1 MFLRIF
7 TGVSQVPCPE
17 TDQPNFPSPYLKIY
31 FSIIHPSMTRSFKY
45 SHSLR
50 FFYQK
55 PASTSSFPVHATCP
69 VHLVTVSTTRIVF
82 LHKYKLF
89 NSLFS
94 LSFSVPVHRF
104 WGKISHL
111 DTTSFVLSF
120 LIYFSQNA
128 ITLNCMRGC
137 NYGL

>member
-1 MFLRIF
+1 
-7 TGVSQVPCPE
+7 
-17 TDQPNFPSPYLKIY
+17 
-31 FSIIHPSMTRSFKY
+31 
-45 SHSLR
+45 
-50 FFYQK
+50 
-55 PASTSSFPVHATCP
+55 
-69 VHLVTVSTTRIVF
+69 
-82 LHKYKLF
+82 
-89 NSLFS
+89 LFS